1 MAQPAS
7 DLFFAS
13 IPELNA
19 MLRAKQ
25 VTALD
30 LARSFGARLET
41 LGPRYNALAL
51 PLTERAI
58 RQAKTVDADIKRG
71 RFRGPLQDIPYGV
84 KDLLSVAGQPTT
96 WGARPY
102 AAQVFDYDATVIGKL
117 ERVGALTVGKL
128 AMVELA
134 GGPGY
139 RYASASLTGPG
150 MNPWDRSCWSGG
162 SSSGSAIAVAAG
174 MVPFAIGSET
184 SGSILT
190 PAAFCGVT
198 ALRPTY
204 GLVSR
209 YGAMPLSW
217 TLDKLGPFCRS
228 ADECGLVLEV
238 ISGSDRRDPGSAGK
252 TFYYAPQYTRK
263 ISDLRIGFAPA
274 DFTEWADESA
284 RPAFQQALEVVRGLG
299 AKMVETRLP
308 DFPYGPVIG
317 TIISADA
324 ASVFEPLIAS
334 GKVDELADQK
344 QIAGLKAGL
353 EIPAHVYLKA
363 MRVRRLANLEISRL
377 LADVDVLLA
386 PSRSGPAPKISEPLD
401 SRPDSPAP
409 PHPGFAALIPAGN
422 LAGMPALSLPCGFA
436 GNLPVAIQLAGR
448 PYAEN
453 TLLAL
458 GKEFQ
463 SRTDWHKRKPPGR
476 GVGQA
481 SRPVQR
487 RTHEYDG

>member
-1 MAQPAS
+1 MAELS
-7 DLFFAS
+7 SEIFFAG
-13 IPELNA
+13 IAELNR
-19 MLRAKQ
+19 MLRAKEA
-25 VTALD
+25 TAVE
-30 LARSFGARLET
+30 LARGFGKRLET
-41 LGPRYNALAL
+41 LGPHYNALAL

-58 RQAKTVDADIKRG
+58 RQAKAVDAEIKRG
-71 RFRGPLQDIPYGV
+71 RLRGPLQGVPYGA
-84 KDLLSVAGQPTT
+84 KDLLSVTGQITA

-102 AAQVFDYDATVIGKL
+102 AAQVFKYDAAVIQKL
-117 ERVGALTVGKL
+117 ESAGAPLVGKL

-150 MNPWDRSCWSGG
+150 LNPWDSSRWSGG

-174 MVPFAIGSET
+174 LVPFAIGSET

-228 ADECGLVLEV
+228 AEDCGLVLET
-238 ISGSDRRDPGSAGK
+238 IAGGDHRDPGSAGK
-252 TFYYAPQYTRK
+252 SFYYTPQYARK
-263 ISDLRIGFAPA
+263 MSDLRIGFAAA
-274 DFTEWADESA
+274 DFAEWPDDAA
-284 RPAFQQALEVVRGLG
+284 RPALQLALETMRGLG
-299 AKMVETRLP
+299 ATLVETTLP
-308 DFPYGPVIG
+308 DFPYGSIVSA
-317 TIISADA
+317 IISVDA

-334 GKVDELADQK
+334 GKVDELADPK

-363 MRVRRLANLEISRL
+363 MRVRRLAQDAMMKLFS
-377 LADVDVLLA
+377 DVDVLLTPA
-386 PSRSGPAPKISEPLD
+386 RLSPAPKIDEPLD
-401 SRPDSPAP
+401 HRPDRARPKDA
-409 PHPGFAALIPAGN
+409 GLTALIAAGN
-422 LAGMPALSLPCGFA
+422 LAGLPALSLPCGFA
-436 GNLPVAIQLAGR
+436 GKLPVALQLAGV
-448 PYAEN
+448 PFSEN
-453 TLLAL
+453 TLLAI

-463 SRTDWHKRKPPGR
+463 SRTEWHRRKPPG
-476 GVGQA
+476 VG
-481 SRPVQR
+481 
-487 RTHEYDG
+487 

>member
-1 MAQPAS
+1 MKQLGS
-7 DLFFAS
+7 EIFFAG
-13 IPELNA
+13 IAELNRMVREKEA
-19 MLRAKQ
+19 
-25 VTALD
+25 TAVD
-30 LARSFGARLET
+30 LARAFGRRLET

-58 RQAKTVDADIKRG
+58 RQAKAVDAEIKRG
-71 RFRGPLQDIPYGV
+71 RLRGALQGVPYGA
-84 KDLLSVAGQPTT
+84 KDLLSVAGQVTT

-102 AAQVFDYDATVIGKL
+102 AAQVFDYDATVIQKL
-117 ERVGALTVGKL
+117 ESAGAPLAGKL

-139 RYASASLTGPG
+139 RFAAASLTGPG
-150 MNPWDRSCWSGG
+150 LNPWDRGRWSGG

-174 MVPFAIGSET
+174 LVPFAIGSET

-209 YGAMPLSW
+209 HGAMPLSW

-228 ADECGLVLEV
+228 AEDCGLVLEA
-238 ISGSDRRDPGSAGK
+238 IAGGDSRDPGSAGK
-252 TFYYAPQYTRK
+252 SFYYTPQFARK
-263 ISDLRIGFAPA
+263 ISDLRIGYAPV
-274 DFTEWADESA
+274 DFNEWPDEA
-284 RPAFQQALEVVRGLG
+284 VRPAFQQALETMRGLG
-299 AKMVETRLP
+299 AAMVETRLP

-317 TIISADA
+317 AIIAVDA

-334 GKVDELADQK
+334 GKVEELADQK

-363 MRVRRLANLEISRL
+363 MRIRRLAKEAIAKLF
-377 LADVDVLLA
+377 ADVDILLTPA
-386 PSRSGPAPKISEPLD
+386 RGPAPKIDEALD
-401 SRPDSPAP
+401 RRSDRQRPKDA
-409 PHPGFAALIPAGN
+409 GLTALIPAGN
-422 LAGMPALSLPCGFA
+422 LAGLPALSLPCGFA
-436 GNLPVAIQLAGR
+436 GDLPLAIQLAG
-448 PYAEN
+448 PALTEN
-453 TLLAL
+453 TLLAV

-463 SRTDWHKRKPPGR
+463 IRTDWHKRKPPG
-476 GVGQA
+476 V
-481 SRPVQR
+481 
-487 RTHEYDG
+487 

>member
-1 MAQPAS
+1 MAELGS
-7 DLFFAS
+7 EIFFAG
-13 IPELNA
+13 IAELNRMVREKEA
-19 MLRAKQ
+19 
-25 VTALD
+25 TALE
-30 LARSFGARLET
+30 LARAFGKRLET
-41 LGPRYNALAL
+41 VGPRYNALAL

-58 RQAKTVDADIKRG
+58 RQAKAVDAEIKRG
-71 RFRGPLQDIPYGV
+71 RLRGPLQGVPYGA
-84 KDLLSVAGQPTT
+84 KDLLSVAGQITA

-102 AAQVFDYDATVIGKL
+102 AAQVFSYDATVIQKL
-117 ERVGALTVGKL
+117 EGVGAPLVGKL

-139 RYASASLTGPG
+139 RFASASVTGPG
-150 MNPWDRSCWSGG
+150 LNPWDTSRWSGG

-174 MVPFAIGSET
+174 LVPFAIGSET

-228 ADECGLVLEV
+228 AEECGLVLEA
-238 ISGSDRRDPGSAGK
+238 IAGGDRHDPGSAGK
-252 TFYYAPQYTRK
+252 SFYYTPQYARK
-263 ISDLRIGFAPA
+263 MSELRIGFAPA
-274 DFTEWADESA
+274 DFNEWPDEAA
-284 RPAFQQALEVVRGLG
+284 RPAFQQALEAMRGLG
-299 AKMVETRLP
+299 ATMVETKLP
-308 DFPYGPVIG
+308 DFPYGPAIG
-317 TIISADA
+317 AIISVDA

-353 EIPAHVYLKA
+353 EIPANVYLKA
-363 MRVRRLANLEISRL
+363 MRIRRLAREAILKLFS
-377 LADVDVLLA
+377 DVDVLVTPA
-386 PSRSGPAPKISEPLD
+386 RMAPAPKIDEPLD
-401 SRPDSPAP
+401 HRPDRARPKDA
-409 PHPGFAALIPAGN
+409 GLTALIPAGN

-436 GNLPVAIQLAGR
+436 GNLPVALQLAGV
-448 PYAEN
+448 PFSEN
-453 TLLAL
+453 TLLAV

-463 SRTDWHKRKPPGR
+463 GRTDWHKRKPPG
-476 GVGQA
+476 VA
-481 SRPVQR
+481 
-487 RTHEYDG
+487 